1 VQTDGLIF
9 LEKLKRHR
17 ISDWL
22 NNPPISK
29 GLQKVGTRINCVAR
43 RWKYVKEYAVSVE
56 GLSHSYGKLR
66 AVNDIS
72 FNVEKG
78 QIFSFLGPNGA
89 GKTTTINLL
98 ITLLPIQ
105 IGKVTIAGFDV
116 TKEQNNVRRSIGV
129 VFQDQRL
136 DRDLTVWETLDFHG
150 RIYSL
155 SKNTR
160 RPRIDELIE
169 LVELTDKRNEFA
181 KNLSGGM
188 KRRLEIARGL
198 LTRPQILFLDEPTIG
213 LDTQTRR
220 RIWSYIKKVNKEGV
234 TIFLTTHY
242 MDEADQNSDAICIID
257 KGKIIANGSSENL
270 KNSLGQDRI
279 NLQTDNDEKA
289 VQLMKDVPGINQI
302 LRSSE
307 GLIIHLK
314 ENAYL
319 TPKIIDV
326 LRTQG
331 VEIISV
337 NLMKPTLDDVFVH
350 FTGKGL
356 GEASQEGMGQNL
368 GQQER

>member
-1 VQTDGLIF
+1 MA
-9 LEKLKRHR
+9 E
-17 ISDWL
+17 
-22 NNPPISK
+22 PI
-29 GLQKVGTRINCVAR
+29 I
-43 RWKYVKEYAVSVE
+43 SVE
-56 GLSHSYGKLR
+56 GLCYNYGKLV
-66 AVNDIS
+66 AVDDIS

-105 IGKVTIAGFDV
+105 KGKVTIAGFDV
-116 TKEQNNVRRSIGV
+116 TKEQDSVRKSIGV

-155 SKNTR
+155 PKNIR
-160 RPRIDELIE
+160 RPRIDELIQ

-220 RIWSYIKKVNKEGV
+220 RIWSYIKKVNTEGV

-242 MDEADQNSDAICIID
+242 MDEADQNSDTICIID
-257 KGKIIANGSSENL
+257 KGKIIANGSSESL

-279 NLQTDNDEKA
+279 HLQTDNDEKA
-289 VQLMKDVPGINQI
+289 TQLIKDIPDINQI
-302 LRSSE
+302 RSSSE

-314 ENAYL
+314 ENTHL
-319 TPKIIDV
+319 IPKLIDI
-326 LRTQG
+326 LRTEG
-331 VEIISV
+331 VEIRSV
-337 NLMKPTLDDVFVH
+337 NLMKPTLDDVFIH
-350 FTGKGL
+350 FTGRGL
-356 GEASQEGMGQNL
+356 GEASQEGYGQKRTKTLTAN
-368 GQQER
+368 GNDA